1 MRHVRPALLACLSIL
16 AASAGADHADDPP
29 SAVSP
34 PIPPDVLVILA
45 DDLGCH
51 DVDFTGGTRG
61 LAPEIDRLAADSTI
75 FTNAYSDGPNCAPT
89 RASLLT
95 GLATPQH
102 RVITVMSSRRG
113 KAENRRLEPVPN
125 QKVLDK
131 SVPTLPGMLR
141 DAGWRTVHLGKF
153 HVGDDPA
160 DHGFTDAIGGTSRGH
175 PKSYFSPYLNAA
187 LEDGPEGE
195 YLTDRLADEAVE
207 ILRDVDDSRRLFMY
221 LSFYAVHTPLQARP
235 DLLEKVKVAHP
246 GQSAPVQ
253 KYMAMVMAMDEA
265 VGRVLAAVE
274 DRGRPCLVVFA
285 SDNGGLAR
293 ISDNGPYRGSKGML
307 YEGGIRVPLAVR
319 WPGGSAPST
328 TDHPVLLRDVAP
340 TILELAEV
348 DAGDIEMDGRS
359 FAGIAR
365 DDAPPA
371 RPLHWHFPAYLE
383 GGGAAGPWRTT
394 PVAAIR
400 DGSWKLLQ
408 FFEGDRFELYDLA
421 NDPGETND
429 LATANEEVV
438 SRLRSK
444 MEAWRSDVGARL
456 PTPVPVVE
464 DVSSGADDEKGTQ

>member
-1 MRHVRPALLACLSIL
+1 LVLGLFMIL
-16 AASAGADHADDPP
+16 ASGLGADDGVSTPQDPDG
-29 SAVSP
+29 SDF
-34 PIPPDVLVILA
+34 DVLVILA

-61 LAPEIDRLAADSTI
+61 LAPEIDRLAAASTT

-125 QKVLDK
+125 QRILDK

-153 HVGDDPA
+153 HVGEEPTEY
-160 DHGFTDAIGGTSRGH
+160 GFTDAIGGTSRGH
-175 PKSYFSPYLNAA
+175 PKSYFSPYLNPA

-195 YLTDRLADEAVE
+195 YLTDRLAEEAVD
-207 ILRDVDDSRRLFMY
+207 ILRDSDDSRRLFMY

-235 DLLEKVKVAHP
+235 DLLEKVKAAHP

-265 VGRVLAAVE
+265 VGRVLEAVE
-274 DRGRPCLVVFA
+274 ARDRPCLIVFA

-293 ISDNGPYRGSKGML
+293 IADNGPYRGSKGML

-319 WPGGSAPST
+319 WPTEDAPSSA
-328 TDHPVLLRDVAP
+328 DHPVILRDLAP
-340 TILELAEV
+340 TILELA
-348 DAGDIEMDGRS
+348 GIETTGSTMDGRS
-359 FAGIAR
+359 FAAIGSGGQV
-365 DDAPPA
+365 PA

-394 PVAAIR
+394 PVAAVR
-400 DGSWKLLQ
+400 DGSWKMLE
-408 FFEGDRFELYDLA
+408 FFEDERVELYDLSS
-421 NDPGETND
+421 DPGEQIN
-429 LATANEEVV
+429 LARDNPEVV
-438 SRLRSK
+438 TRLESE
-444 MEAWRSDVGARL
+444 MERWRTEVGARL
-456 PTPVPVVE
+456 PSRLQPAIEVQP
-464 DVSSGADDEKGTQ
+464 DADDVKVVK